1 MKSLRTLAALA
12 LCLAFAAPVRAQDA
26 AAPKPAAGKPAATEA
41 AKKEAKPKAKAVK
54 PVYTAAPSGWY
65 VELRGGFAHPDLT
78 DPNDAIDL
86 MQRFSGE
93 IGAPG
98 PLRNFGRHEA
108 LQLEIGRRHGAW
120 SWGLEGDF
128 IAQRVRTLDAGS
140 ITAGLSAISFF
151 NAVDVRLTSTWRV
164 PKLLGFEIGATAG
177 VSRAHYSEDF
187 GMDVYADPDLS
198 AQYSGTYDSGVKPV
212 AGPVLGWRRPL
223 FGNNWVTARGT
234 WMWRDYGAFDGTR
247 VENNS
252 AGRWTVDTDL
262 VRIRDGAKAD
272 IDASGFEWTVGLSHT
287 FGGKR

>member
-1 MKSLRTLAALA
+1 MKTLRTLAALA
-12 LCLAFAAPVRAQDA
+12 LCLAIAAPVRAQDA
-26 AAPKPAAGKPAATEA
+26 AAPKPDAAKPAAKEG
-41 AKKEAKPKAKAVK
+41 AKKEAKPKAKVVK

-65 VELRGGFAHPDLT
+65 AELRGGFAHPDLA
-78 DPNDAIDL
+78 DPDDAIDV

-98 PLRNFGRHEA
+98 PLRHFGWHEA

-120 SWGLEGDF
+120 AWGLEGDF
-128 IAQRVRTLDAGS
+128 SSQRVRTYDAGS
-140 ITAGLSAISFF
+140 ETAGLSAISLF
-151 NAVDVRLTSTWRV
+151 NAVDVRLTSTYRV
-164 PKLLGFEIGATAG
+164 PRLLGFELGATAG

-187 GMDVYADPDLS
+187 GFDVYVDPDLS
-198 AQYSGTYDSGVKPV
+198 AQYSGTYDSGITLV

-223 FGNNWVTARGT
+223 YGNNWITARGT
-234 WMWRDYGAFDGTR
+234 WMWRDYGALDGTR

-272 IDASGFEWTVGLSHT
+272 IDASGFEWTLGLSHT